1 MGTNELVSIIIPC
14 YNQAQFLEEAVQ
26 SALNQTYENTEIII
40 VNDGSPDNT
49 QDVSEKLQRRYPKKI
64 QVISQ
69 KNSGVSAARNHAIS
83 RSKGKYILPLD
94 ADDLID
100 KKIVS
105 SSLKTMNDTHSDIV
119 YVDTQCF
126 GDKDHRIEK
135 QPFSENNFLYENLC
149 NVTSLFK
156 RDVWDNVGGYA
167 DNMKEGYEDWEF
179 WINAYKRGYKFQL
192 LSEPLLLYRTKESSR
207 NKEAIKKDA
216 YLKAKIILNH
226 PELYPISYVKDAIR
240 TIKEY
245 EGLADYYFY
254 YEKKV
259 PDNEHNILKA
269 VSLWLYNNSLEEKQ
283 TITIDNQKIALC
295 SLELFEGEKSIQYLY
310 QDQHVDLLLFYAPL
324 RYTVT
329 SLQNSVF
336 AWDRRKGIISAK
348 GNVFPFIPKSVRENT
363 ETQLIAYQRLLQ
375 YQTKRDQR
383 ILDDKIK
390 VLTKEKKLVADT
402 TRLLQKKDE
411 EISQINNRL
420 KTLLGSIQK
429 ITEFSITRN
438 PIQKYKA
445 YKAMLNIY
453 YKIKRSENGDK

>member
-1 MGTNELVSIIIPC
+1 METNNIVSIIIPC
-14 YNQAQFLEEAVQ
+14 YNQAQYLEESVQ
-26 SALNQTYENTEIII
+26 SALDQTYEHIEIII
-40 VNDGSPDNT
+40 VNDGSTDHTEMVARQFTEQFPDK
-49 QDVSEKLQRRYPKKI
+49 VKL
-64 QVISQ
+64 IS
-69 KNSGVSAARNHAIS
+69 KTNAGLAEARNSGIEASS
-83 RSKGKYILPLD
+83 GEYILPLD
-94 ADDLID
+94 SDDMIHEDLLSECLET
-100 KKIVS
+100 V
-105 SSLKTMNDTHSDIV
+105 NRYAVDIV
-119 YVDTQCF
+119 TVDGQTF
-126 GDKDHRIEK
+126 GEKNYRINTKEF
-135 QPFSENNFLYENLC
+135 PECMLLYNNCLI
-149 NVTSLFK
+149 VTSFFSRK
-156 RDVWDNVGGYA
+156 VWEKNGGYKK
-167 DNMKEGYEDWEF
+167 NMDSGYEDWEF
-179 WINAYKRGYKFQL
+179 WINAYRHGFTFKRIPKILFY
-192 LSEPLLLYRTKESSR
+192 YRTKKESMFT
-207 NKEAIKKDA
+207 EAYKKDA
-216 YLKAKIILNH
+216 YLKAKLAVNN